1 MREEVGG
8 SRSLEGKTA
17 VSKKARSSV
26 PSGVNEI
33 GEMWKMW

>member
-1 MREEVGG
+1 MCKEVVCL
-8 SRSLEGKTA
+8 RSFESKLA
-17 VSKKARSSV
+17 VSKRTLSSV